1 MKKHKKNI
9 IGKIIFFIVFSLFI
23 YNPFSIEARTTTTL
37 TDVYSNPNNGP
48 LTDYSFDLKNI
59 INANLLTQV
68 VGCTGVVDKV
78 SEWMI
83 MLPTKLTD
91 KLTEKAE
98 QALYKELQNACSSLK
113 AGTEA
118 GAGSVVQVNNLVD
131 TVKTLFSK
139 ITGKIGRNTADI
151 CSDNITTTNLEQY
164 KLQQKELNETKKAR
178 LVEECFNG
186 IAVTLA
192 KNQLTAM
199 TRSTMNWVNTGFGG
213 NPFYVQNVSGYM
225 NRLERNVIE
234 TGIDS
239 LLTPGKTSPYAEKF
253 ISTTISNKTI
263 LESSTEMLGGLYS
276 TLGNF
281 ITDPVSYYK
290 DEVFEDAEETQIALM
305 EAEKANEVFANNFS
319 SGGWNAWIA
328 LTQYPQNNP
337 LGYSMMAS
345 QIISD
350 QAQKQKEE
358 VNNELL
364 QNGGFMSQKKCVLWG
379 LKDEKGNP
387 KWNEIKNNNGK
398 TEYEGSTSTT
408 QPQKE
413 EDGGCIKWET
423 ITPGS
428 LIKDKVSNY
437 LTSPE
442 RQLELADTIN
452 DGLNALFSILLERL
466 QIFGLSGLADAP
478 VETSNWVD
486 DLNSGESSSYSYNN
500 GGSYNNFNLTRDL
513 GNTYYHLNKAEI
525 KDLGTWDAEKNI
537 ATNTETK
544 LTEKLYAGKAPQYA
558 LALGENGQK
567 KNKEVYMFYTVKIA
581 GKSKI
586 INDGYNGWEFGDRA
600 FWNGEEWQNWKCG
613 GLDVNKTCKNQKNP
627 LKKKGVIQT
636 QKDFIVA
643 AKDLIGLLP
652 NVTTSLAKLDYC
664 IPGPNPSYKLNST
677 DIRSSYQ
684 DWVGSMYV
692 GPRDQYRTEWRIDH
706 EDSRTYRNLA
716 EYYSD
721 TPNIWKKINKLDDNT
736 GRSDNFMWLLDNFD
750 RRWGDKGLF
759 DGRDAVERN
768 WWKFF
773 IPIAGPIWAA
783 KDLKETVDCTNNNY
797 CCIANLNDSDNTAKY
812 NAFENYRDRVCLSY
826 HYDKDGNFNK
836 DEAWSIENRKTI
848 MNTWLNYVNNGL
860 FTNFFEVFDKMMDA
874 KYYNNIT
881 KQYFENEATAIKTP
895 NPDYIEMAEMGLSYV
910 KNIAYYDEVTE
921 ETIEEYKNAILET
934 QTNIAKLE
942 SIKNKVSAII
952 TEAQNTRNQ
961 KLKDKADKEGLTLDK
976 YLEKYAS
983 CMAEEN
989 ISFFD
994 IDDIMIST
1002 GTKEERC
1009 GDGID
1014 NDLDRFVD
1022 KDDPDCIGVGI
1033 TPPLEI
1039 PNRERNCFDSID
1051 NDGDGK
1057 IDMQD
1062 IDCKNIVYPLD

>member
-1 MKKHKKNI
+1 MKKQKKNI

-59 INANLLTQV
+59 INTNLLTQV

-78 SEWMI
+78 SEWMV
-83 MLPTKLTD
+83 MLPTKLTG
-91 KLTEKAE
+91 KLKDKAE
-98 QALYKELQNACSSLK
+98 DALYEELQNACNSLK

-118 GAGSVVQVNNLVD
+118 GAGSVVQVNNLVA

-139 ITGKIGRNTADI
+139 ITGKIGGNTAEI
-151 CSDNITTTNLEQY
+151 CSDKVITSDLPLY
-164 KLQQKELNETKKAR
+164 KKNAAL
-178 LVEECFNG
+178 LVEEQKNKMVTECFNG
-186 IAVTLA
+186 IAITLA

-239 LLTPGKTSPYAEKF
+239 LLTPGKTSPYAENF
-253 ISTTISNKTI
+253 IKTTINSKGLTR
-263 LESSTEMLGGLYS
+263 SSTEMLGGLYS

-281 ITDPVSYYK
+281 VTDPLSYYK
-290 DEVFEDAEETQIALM
+290 DETLERAGETRNALI
-305 EAEKANEVFANNFS
+305 EAEKANEIFAKNFS
-319 SGGWNAWIA
+319 SGGWDAWMA
-328 LTQYPQNNP
+328 LTQLPQNNP
-337 LGYSMMAS
+337 LGYNIMAS

-350 QAQKQKEE
+350 QVQKQQEE
-358 VNNELL
+358 KQNELL
-364 QNGGFMSQKKCVLWG
+364 RNGGFLNQEKCVLWG

-452 DGLNALFSILLERL
+452 EGLNALFSILLEKL
-466 QIFGLSGLADAP
+466 QLSGLSGLADAP

-486 DLNSGESSSYSYNN
+486 DLNSGESSSYSYSN

-525 KDLGTWDAEKNI
+525 KDLGTWNADTNI
-537 ATNTETK
+537 ATNKNGT
-544 LTEKLYAGKAPQYA
+544 TEKLYAGKAPQYA
-558 LALGENGQK
+558 LAIDETGKK
-567 KNKEVYMFYTVKIA
+567 KNKEIYMFYTVKTA

-586 INDGYNGWEFGDRA
+586 INDGYNGWAEEDRA
-600 FWNGEEWQNWKCG
+600 FWDGNEWQNWKCKA
-613 GLDVNKTCKNQKNP
+613 DNKGECTNQKNP
-627 LKKKGVIQT
+627 LKKKGVVQT

-677 DIRSSYQ
+677 DIRSAYQ
-684 DWVGSMYV
+684 DWIGSMYV

-706 EDSRTYRNLA
+706 EDSRTYKNLA

-721 TPNIWKKINKLDDNT
+721 TPNIWKELNKLDNT
-736 GRSDNFMWLLDNFD
+736 KRSDNFMWLLDNFD
-750 RRWGDKGLF
+750 RRWGDEGLF
-759 DGRDAVERN
+759 DGREVVERS

-783 KDLKETVDCTNNNY
+783 KSLLDQGVNCTNNNY
-797 CCIANLNDSDNTAKY
+797 CCIANLNDTNLGANLY
-812 NAFENYRDRVCLSY
+812 AFENYKDRVCLSY
-826 HYDKDGNFNK
+826 HYDKDGDYNK
-836 DEAWSIENRKTI
+836 SESWSIENRKTI
-848 MNTWLNYVNNGL
+848 MNTWLDYVNNGL
-860 FTNFFEVFDKMMDA
+860 FTNFFEVFDKMMNV

-881 KQYFENEATAIKTP
+881 KQYFENEATTIKTK
-895 NPDYIEMAEMGLSYV
+895 NPDYIPMAEMGLSYV

-994 IDDIMIST
+994 IDDIMVST

-1009 GDGID
+1009 NDGID
-1014 NDLDRFVD
+1014 NDLDRLVD
-1022 KDDPDCIGVGI
+1022 KDDPDCVGVETSPI
-1033 TPPLEI
+1033 LNLPNKEEI
-1039 PNRERNCFDSID
+1039 CGNNID
-1051 NDGDGK
+1051 DNENNK
-1057 IDMQD
+1057 IDEGCRMTVV
-1062 IDCKNIVYPLD
+1062 NN